1 MVYCV
6 FISALNQQVPSKGAT
21 NYDIM
26 TCSNINDFAV
36 FTCRPVW
43 CLFSG
48 YNCGFDYWKWIG
60 FQWIFISRHH
70 QLGATSES
78 NSILSAGQ
86 LSNSCCDFCSSWS
99 LPLFSPGKLSS
110 CIHFI
115 FVSVEFLHVAMW
127 EK

>member
-78 NSILSAGQ
+78 NSISSAVDCQ
-86 LSNSCCDFCSSWS
+86 
-99 LPLFSPGKLSS
+99 
-110 CIHFI
+110 IHAVI
-115 FVSVEFLHVAMW
+115 SALHGRCLHLVQVS
-127 EK
+127 